1 MNNECTLYRHCT
13 QTHPAS
19 YVSLTIT
26 NLWVLCQNV
35 LGAHPQHSFSPL
47 FSLCIQ
53 SYPKRNQYIIY
64 YSFLQEPD
72 MNWDNQP
79 DYRCHMLCVLAKQY
93 NETRLVDYMLVWALR
108 LRSEQTTSRHK
119 KKNFTYTVSYWS
131 KLGLLAYTLLREAS
145 VKLQGKPHSGN
156 VQVQFYRKIKHP

>member
-1 MNNECTLYRHCT
+1 MNNECTLYLHCT

-26 NLWVLCQNV
+26 NLWVLCLNV

-93 NETRLVDYMLVWALR
+93 NETRQVDYMLVWALR

-119 KKNFTYTVSYWS
+119 KTKFLHNWCLIGASLVYLLILFCGRHQLNCRVSPIVGMFKFNS
-131 KLGLLAYTLLREAS
+131 TEK
-145 VKLQGKPHSGN
+145 
-156 VQVQFYRKIKHP
+156 